1 MGKLQLVQRMV
12 LEQVQV
18 FGVSS
23 RVLRGA
29 SKKAAEAIGRQ
40 EDKFLRGEFSDPGKI
55 NTLNRA
61 VTRALSAFRY
71 RSFLP
76 GDVARVKS
84 LVNPAIEGDI
94 KKAEKALEAVD
105 KQIERT
111 LKSPEFAEYR
121 RLPDFT
127 KQKLINNF
135 MDVLEGWR

>member
-1 MGKLQLVQRMV
+1 MRQRQEDLEDFDFGKVATGAAYGAGIGAGA
-12 LEQVQV
+12 
-18 FGVSS
+18 GVSS
-23 RVLRGA
+23 RVLKGA
-29 SKKAAEAIGRQ
+29 SKKAAELITKQ

-94 KKAEKALEAVD
+94 KKAEKALMV
-105 KQIERT
+105 
-111 LKSPEFAEYR
+111 
-121 RLPDFT
+121 
-127 KQKLINNF
+127 LIN
-135 MDVLEGWR
+135 R